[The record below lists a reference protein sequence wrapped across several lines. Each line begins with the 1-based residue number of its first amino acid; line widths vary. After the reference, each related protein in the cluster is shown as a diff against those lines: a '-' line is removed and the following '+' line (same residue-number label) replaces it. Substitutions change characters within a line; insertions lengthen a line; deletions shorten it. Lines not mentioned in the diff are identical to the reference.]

1 MPGPGARKG
10 WCLLA
15 PATQPDDGDRILA
28 ALRRHIDGR
37 RDVVAGVDD
46 RVDRLAGLLSDF
58 VMDGGKRM
66 RPRFALAGWTAAAGD
81 GDGRDD
87 DAGDCIPDEVVTAC
101 AALELIQACALV
113 HDDIVDASDTRRGRP
128 TVHRTAE
135 TMHRDAGWDGDAE
148 RYGVSQAILIGDLA
162 QAWADEMFV
171 TSGVSPEALTR
182 ALEPWYAM
190 KTEVLSGQMLD
201 ILAEASGA
209 TDEITPARVNRFK
222 TAAYTVERP
231 LHIGAAL
238 AGAGPEAIAA
248 LREFGVAVGQAFQL
262 RDDLLGVFGDPEVT
276 GKPSGD
282 DLREGKRTLLLA
294 RATTLAGAQDVDFLL
309 GILGTELDER
319 TLDRARRILVDTGAV
334 ASIEEEIDSLT
345 ARALEAI
352 DTDALTA
359 RGRDTL
365 RELAAAATRRL
376 A

>member
-1 MPGPGARKG
+1 MVPVVM
-10 WCLLA
+10 
-15 PATQPDDGDRILA
+15 ATRPDDGDRVLA

-37 RDVVAGVDD
+37 RTVVSSVDE

-66 RPRFALAGWTAAAGD
+66 RPRFALAGWAASRPEA
-81 GDGRDD
+81 
-87 DAGDCIPDEVVTAC
+87 APAPDEVVAAC

-128 TVHRTAE
+128 TVHRAIE
-135 TMHRDAGWDGDAE
+135 AAHRADGWEGDPA
-148 RYGVSQAILIGDLA
+148 RYGVSQAILVGDLA
-162 QAWADEMFV
+162 LSWADEMFV
-171 TSGVSPEALTR
+171 TSGVDPAALVR
-182 ALEPWYAM
+182 ALVPWHAM

-209 TDEITPARVNRFK
+209 TDELTPARVNRFK

-238 AGAGPEAIAA
+238 AGAGPETVAA

-294 RATTLAGAQDVDFLL
+294 RAMTLAPAGDARFLAD
-309 GILGTELDER
+309 ILGSEPDER
-319 TLDRARRILVDTGAV
+319 TLARARAVLEDSGAV
-334 ASIEEEIDSLT
+334 ASVETEIETLT
-345 ARALEAI
+345 SGALDAI
-352 DTDALTA
+352 ASDAISDH
-359 RGRDTL
+359 GRDTL
-365 RELAAAATRRL
+365 RGLAEAATRRR